1 MADKEELTEAKQAHH
16 AQLAGEHQR
25 LAQFHAEHAGG
36 KQPETGSVGSQ
47 LGGFVGS
54 LESHKFWIIGGII
67 AIIVIFTVVIPAFQN
82 GLGGNTANTNNN
94 PNASGD
100 YSNSGILPS
109 DISSALDN
117 INQSIN
123 GIANQIGGGGG
134 TTTTPPPTTPPT
146 GVFNKP
152 PVIPPVGNPTQTP
165 PPVVTPPPTN
175 PPIPAPQPLYVTV
188 THWTPTNTPWNSTLS
203 GIAQH
208 EGVSLNRIESLNPN
222 IKNPNLIYAGQ
233 QVRVK

>member
-1 MADKEELTEAKQAHH
+1 MADSEELTEAKQAHH

-25 LAQFHAEHAGG
+25 LAQFHANHAGG

-82 GLGGNTANTNNN
+82 GLGGNTANTNSN

-123 GIANQIGGGGG
+123 GLANQIGGGGG
-134 TTTTPPPTTPPT
+134 TTTTSPPT
-146 GVFNKP
+146 N
-152 PVIPPVGNPTQTP
+152 
-165 PPVVTPPPTN
+165 PPPTN
-175 PPIPAPQPLYVTV
+175 PPPTYPPPVLHPIPAPLPPPVKFQPLYVTV

>member
-1 MADKEELTEAKQAHH
+1 MADSEELTEAKQAHH

-25 LAQFHAEHAGG
+25 LAQFHANHAGG
-36 KQPETGSVGSQ
+36 KQPETGNVGSQ

-67 AIIVIFTVVIPAFQN
+67 AVIVIFTVVIPAFQN
-82 GLGGNTANTNNN
+82 GLGGNTANTNSN

-123 GIANQIGGGGG
+123 GLANQIGGGGG
-134 TTTTPPPTTPPT
+134 TTTTPPPTTPPPT
-146 GVFNKP
+146 TP
-152 PVIPPVGNPTQTP
+152 PVNLP
-165 PPVVTPPPTN
+165 PPIQPKPVPPGTFHPW
-175 PPIPAPQPLYVTV
+175 YVTV

-222 IKNPNLIYAGQ
+222 IKNPNLVYAGQ
-233 QVRVK
+233 QIRVK